1 MSAPLADAPRSE
13 PFIRGWVV
21 LTGVFLVMTLTSG
34 FAFYSQGVFLNALI
48 DEQGFAN
55 GWASAGVTIFFV
67 ASGICGYFTGGLI
80 HRFDVRWVM
89 TVGTVVAAIGLAALG
104 QVRAEWQLLV
114 VMPIFGAGFALNG
127 LVPTTTVVTRW
138 FQRRRSVA
146 LAIAST
152 GLSVGG
158 VLSSQLLAT
167 LVNQESL
174 EKWALPFAIMFF
186 TSVLAVTW
194 LFVRDSP
201 EKLGLR
207 ADGVPA
213 VQNASGTQ
221 PPPKMP
227 GTPFREAIRTRFFI
241 FVSLGFVL
249 IMGSQVGAIQ
259 HIFNLTENRLSAA
272 AAGGALT
279 SLAVTSVVARL
290 LGGMA
295 AIKIPLRSLATFLI
309 GVQLVGL
316 YLLANAD
323 TKPAVF
329 VGTLILG
336 SAMGNLLMLHPLI
349 LVDAFGVREYPRIYG
364 LGSLLMIVGVGG
376 GPLLTGILED
386 YYDYRVAYIALAV
399 VGAVGLF
406 IYSFGGKPARDYLKT
421 PPPEPVWAPPVGP
434 RSVTPTPTPAL
445 IVTRDRPR
453 GVREPVLV
461 GAGAS
466 GANGNG
472 ANGSLDGSL
481 DRMPGLDDVEQIRH
495 RTSPDVWAVEPV

>member
-1 MSAPLADAPRSE
+1 MNTPLAEAPRSG

-21 LTGVFLVMTLTSG
+21 LAGVFLVMTLTSG
-34 FAFYSQGVFLNALI
+34 FAFYSQGVFLDALI

-55 GWASAGVTIFFV
+55 AWASAGVTIFFV
-67 ASGICGYFTGGLI
+67 ASGICGYFTGGLVN
-80 HRFDVRWVM
+80 RFDVRWVM
-89 TVGTVVAAIGLAALG
+89 TVGTVVASAGLAMLG
-104 QVRAEWQLLV
+104 EVREEWHLIV

-127 LVPTTTVVTRW
+127 LVPTTTLVTRW

-158 VLSSQLLAT
+158 VLSSQLLAG
-167 LVNQESL
+167 LVNRESL
-174 EKWALPFAIMFF
+174 AKWAVPFALMFF
-186 TSVLAVTW
+186 GSVLAATW

-201 EKLGLR
+201 HKLGLQ

-213 VQNASGTQ
+213 VRNGAADQ
-221 PPPKMP
+221 PPPTPP
-227 GTPFREAIRTRFFI
+227 GTPFREAVRSRFFV

-259 HIFNLTENRLSAA
+259 HVFNLTENRLSSA

-295 AIKIPLRSLATFLI
+295 AIKIPLRWLASFLI
-309 GVQLVGL
+309 CVQLFGL
-316 YLLANAD
+316 YVLANAD

-364 LGSLLMIVGVGG
+364 LGSLLMIAGVGG

-386 YYDYRVAYIALAV
+386 GYDYRIAYYALAL
-399 VGAVGLF
+399 VGAAGLV
-406 IYSFGGKPARDYLKT
+406 IYSFGGKPARDYLNAA
-421 PPPEPVWAPPVGP
+421 APTAAPQPRRVVAASRPLGDGP
-434 RSVTPTPTPAL
+434 RPAVAIARNGASGGRDEALVMAGANGAAGRDIPL
-445 IVTRDRPR
+445 IRPR
-453 GVREPVLV
+453 GAPE
-461 GAGAS
+461 
-466 GANGNG
+466 
-472 ANGSLDGSL
+472 
-481 DRMPGLDDVEQIRH
+481 
-495 RTSPDVWAVEPV
+495 VWSVEPV